1 MFSSTKCITLLAVF
15 VTESLIIV
23 SVNLLTIIVFIK
35 NRNLRTRAMYLV
47 ISLTVA
53 DMLVGLLSQSPS
65 LLVFMQDTCDLLRRV
80 PLDGKIETL
89 FSITMPVLP
98 LVSLTNIAVISLER
112 THAAFRPF
120 KHRVIKKWVYGVIIA
135 TVWVLPVMILSAA
148 MFISFY
154 DLTDNL
160 FILWPIYYCFC
171 LFVICVSYA
180 CISIKFVCG
189 AHPQHHGAVNRQRK
203 LTVTLLIMTIV
214 SLILLIP
221 FLLYIFVV
229 AIGSENILSS
239 LSYLCFSFIL
249 AGVNSFVN
257 PILYSVRIPEIKQ
270 AFISLFSRQRNENV
284 VILV

>member
-1 MFSSTKCITLLAVF
+1 
-15 VTESLIIV
+15 
-23 SVNLLTIIVFIK
+23 
-35 NRNLRTRAMYLV
+35 MYLV

-53 DMLVGLLSQSPS
+53 DMLVGLLSES
-65 LLVFMQDTCDLLRRV
+65 LFPLVYMRHRCDLLRGV
-80 PLDGKIETL
+80 SLDGKIEALLEVT
-89 FSITMPVLP
+89 IPVLP

-112 THAAFRPF
+112 THATFRPF
-120 KHRVIKKWVYGVIIA
+120 KHRVIKKWVYGVVIA

-148 MFISFY
+148 ISFNFY

-160 FILWPIYYCFC
+160 VILWPIYYCFC

-189 AHPQHHGAVNRQRK
+189 AYPQHHGAVNRQRK

-221 FLLYIFVV
+221 FLLYIFVF

-257 PILYSVRIPEIKQ
+257 PILYSVRIPEFKQ

>member
-65 LLVFMQDTCDLLRRV
+65 PLVFMQDTCDLLRRV

-189 AHPQHHGAVNRQRK
+189 AYPQHHGAVNRQRK

-229 AIGSENILSS
+229 AIGSTNILSS

>member
-65 LLVFMQDTCDLLRRV
+65 PLVFMQDTCDLLRRV

-180 CISIKFVCG
+180 CISVKFLCG
-189 AHPQHHGAVNRQRK
+189 AYPQHHGAVNRQRK

-229 AIGSENILSS
+229 AIGSKNILSS

>member
-189 AHPQHHGAVNRQRK
+189 AYPQHHGAVNRQRK

-229 AIGSENILSS
+229 AIGSKNILSS

-257 PILYSVRIPEIKQ
+257 PILYSVRIPEFKQ

>member
-65 LLVFMQDTCDLLRRV
+65 PLVFMQDTCDLLRRV

-189 AHPQHHGAVNRQRK
+189 AYPQHHGAVNRQRK

-229 AIGSENILSS
+229 AIGSKNVLSS

>member
-35 NRNLRTRAMYLV
+35 KRNLRTRAMYLV

-65 LLVFMQDTCDLLRRV
+65 PLVFMQDTCDLLRRV

-135 TVWVLPVMILSAA
+135 TVWVLPVIILSAA

-154 DLTDNL
+154 DLTDNS

-189 AHPQHHGAVNRQRK
+189 AYPQHHGAVNRQRK

-229 AIGSENILSS
+229 AIGSKNILSS

>member
-65 LLVFMQDTCDLLRRV
+65 PLVFMQDTCDLLRRV

-120 KHRVIKKWVYGVIIA
+120 KHRVVKKWVYGVIIA

-160 FILWPIYYCFC
+160 FILWPIYYCCC

-189 AHPQHHGAVNRQRK
+189 AYPQHHGAVNRQRK

-229 AIGSENILSS
+229 AIGSKNILSS

>member
-23 SVNLLTIIVFIK
+23 SVNLLTIIIFIK

-65 LLVFMQDTCDLLRRV
+65 PLVFMQDTCDLLRRV
-80 PLDGKIETL
+80 PLDGKIGTL
-89 FSITMPVLP
+89 FCITMPVLP

-189 AHPQHHGAVNRQRK
+189 AYPQHHGAVNRQRK

-214 SLILLIP
+214 SLILLIQ

-229 AIGSENILSS
+229 AIGSKNILSS

-249 AGVNSFVN
+249 AGVNSFVT